1 MTDTTSARPR
11 TAPGTGDGPAAAEPV
26 RVPAPAPAPAPSSA
40 PAGGAEERADAA
52 AGLRAHIDA
61 LYPARPGEAELREIS
76 ALPDDCALPPGTAVR
91 LDDALVRPVRRLIE
105 RGGHRWRPR
114 LATAAVE
121 ALGGDPAGFGPLLAA
136 AEILHTGSLIVDDV
150 QDGAVR
156 RRGAPA
162 VHVEFG
168 LAAALNAGTAA
179 YFSLDRVVPH
189 LSRDPL
195 TQVAMYRSFM
205 AALRAAHA
213 GQGLDIAGHREV
225 MDAAAA
231 TGDARPV
238 LEAVRLTHRLKSGAP
253 VRCLMELVAHTR
265 GTDDAPRR
273 ALARYG
279 EAVGTAYQITD
290 DVQDLTGV
298 VRDGAPTKL
307 IGEDLHNGKVTM
319 PLAHAVALLPRAELT
334 ALWQSVRTPG
344 ADPGTVR
351 EAITALVSCGALRAA
366 REEADH
372 LVERA
377 WTALSPHLP
386 PSEAATRLHTLG
398 RATVRRS
405 RLA

>member
-1 MTDTTSARPR
+1 L
-11 TAPGTGDGPAAAEPV
+11 AA
-26 RVPAPAPAPAPSSA
+26 
-40 PAGGAEERADAA
+40 
-52 AGLRAHIDA
+52 
-61 LYPARPGEAELREIS
+61 
-76 ALPDDCALPPGTAVR
+76 
-91 LDDALVRPVRRLIE
+91 
-105 RGGHRWRPR
+105 R

-162 VHVEFG
+162 AHVEFG

-179 YFSLDRVVPH
+179 YFSLDRVLPD

-205 AALRAAHA
+205 AALRSAHA
-213 GQGLDIAGHREV
+213 GQGLDIAGHREA
-225 MDAAAA
+225 MDSAAA

-253 VRCLMELVAHTR
+253 VRCLMELVAHTC
-265 GTDDAPRR
+265 GTDDALHR

-307 IGEDLHNGKVTM
+307 IGEDLRNGKVTM
-319 PLAHAVALLPRAELT
+319 PLAHAVALLPRTELT

-351 EAITALVSCGALRAA
+351 EAITALASSGALRAA

-377 WTALSPHLP
+377 WTALSPTCPRPGP
-386 PSEAATRLHTLG
+386 PPACTPSAARPYAAAASPEGGTKNTPSDRVPAHQRGWKKWSLG
-398 RATVRRS
+398 ES
-405 RLA
+405 NP